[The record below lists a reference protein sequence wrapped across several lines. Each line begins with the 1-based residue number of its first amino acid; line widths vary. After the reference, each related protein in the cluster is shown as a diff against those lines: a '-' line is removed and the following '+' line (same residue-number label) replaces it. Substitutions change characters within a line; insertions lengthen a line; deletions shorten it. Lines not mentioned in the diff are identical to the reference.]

1 VKQLQAHPLN
11 IFRNQEFESKILSPI
26 TNSVAPEPAGSSPCL
41 QKPATDPYPE
51 PV

>member
-11 IFRNQEFESKILSPI
+11 MYHNQEFESKILSPI
-26 TNSVAPEPAGSSPCL
+26 TFSVAPEPAGTSLCL
-41 QKPATDPYPE
+41 QKPATDLYPE